1 MRLESNSGRAY
12 FSIFFLGSMTLFL
25 VSISVGVRLCYVSID
40 DNVCISVSVSVSV
53 NVYQCQLARIS
64 VGLSCFAQFVFV

>member
-1 MRLESNSGRAY
+1 
-12 FSIFFLGSMTLFL
+12 MTLFL